1 MQMNTMKDALMLK
14 NQQPYMTYE
23 TQKEG
28 SDTKSD
34 VGGWYAMI
42 TNIFMIDQSCQIA
55 QNIKLQQAYFLIS
68 VV

>member
-34 VGGWYAMI
+34 AGGWYAMI
-42 TNIFMIDQSCQIA
+42 TNLFMSDQS
-55 QNIKLQQAYFLIS
+55 N
-68 VV
+68 